1 MDNRIDALYGRQSVD
16 RADSISIESQLDF
29 CRYELKGGAGK
40 EYTDKG
46 YSGKNIERPKFQQLI
61 RDIEKGLIK
70 RVIVYKLDRISRS
83 IIDFAGMMELFGKY
97 NVEFVSATEK
107 FDTSTPMGR
116 AMLNICIVFAQLE
129 RETIQR
135 RVTDAYYSRCQ
146 KGFFMGGTTPY
157 GYKLEPTVM
166 EGIRTSMMVADP
178 EAAERVKLMFEM
190 YSEPQTS
197 LGEIARHFVEE
208 GYDFNGSE
216 LQRATL
222 TKILQNP
229 AYAQADLDMYDFFK
243 NQGAD
248 IANDAADFAG
258 TNACY
263 LYKGRN
269 VTEAKYVNLK
279 DQVVVVAPHE
289 GLVSSDVWLACRKKL
304 MSNTSFGGGGGTKK
318 AKNTW
323 LAGKIKCGK
332 CGAGL
337 MCMIN
342 TANYAYFR
350 CRKLADSKSCTGCGV
365 LRVREIEA
373 SVYEEMRS
381 RAENFKTLVG
391 ETSAKTNPKLTA
403 LNVEL
408 AQVEAEIE
416 KLLDTLTGANKTL
429 LAYANG
435 KIEELDAKKQSLI
448 KTIADMSVEAV
459 SPEQIKRIT
468 GYLDNWDNTSFD
480 EKRQTVD
487 ILISSIKATHDDLD
501 INWNF

>member
-1 MDNRIDALYGRQSVD
+1 MDNRMESFYGRQSVD
-16 RADSISIESQLDF
+16 KKDSISIESQLEF
-29 CRYELKGGAGK
+29 CQYELRGK
-40 EYTDKG
+40 NHREYTDKG
-46 YSGKNIERPKFQQLI
+46 YSGKNTDRPKFQELI
-61 RDIEKGLIK
+61 RDIQKGLISK
-70 RVIVYKLDRISRS
+70 VVVYKLDRISRS
-83 IIDFAGMMELFGKY
+83 IIDFAGMMELFGRY

-166 EGIRTSMMVADP
+166 DGIKTKMLSIDP
-178 EAAERVKLMFEM
+178 EAAERVRLMFEM
-190 YSEPQTS
+190 YAEPQAS
-197 LGEIARHFVEE
+197 LGEIARHFVEQ
-208 GYDFNGSE
+208 GYSLPSGE

-229 AYAQADLDMYDFFK
+229 AYAQADLDMYVFFK
-243 NQGAD
+243 NQGAE

-258 TNACY
+258 INACY

-269 VTEAKYVNLK
+269 VTERKYTSLK

-289 GLVSSDVWLACRKKL
+289 GIVSSDVWLACRKKL
-304 MSNTSFGGGGGTKK
+304 MGNTSFGGGGGTKK

-323 LAGKIKCGK
+323 LAGKVKCGK

-337 MCMIN
+337 MFIN
-342 TANYAYFR
+342 NPANIAYFR
-350 CRKLADSKSCTGCGV
+350 CRKLADSKSCEGCGV

-373 SVYEEMRS
+373 YVYEEMRGK
-381 RAENFKTLVG
+381 AVNFKTLTG
-391 ETSAKTNPKLTA
+391 GNSPKANPKLTA

-416 KLLDTLTGANKTL
+416 KLLDTLMGANKSL
-429 LAYANG
+429 LAFANSRA
-435 KIEELDAKKQSLI
+435 EELDEKKQSLL
-448 KTIADMSVEAV
+448 KAIADMSVEAV

-468 GYLDNWDNTSFD
+468 GFLDNWDNTSFD
-480 EKRQTVD
+480 EKRETVG
-487 ILISSIKATHDDLD
+487 ILITVINATSDDLD
-501 INWNF
+501 IKWNF